1 MLKEVLREIKNSDYI
16 SKANI
21 AVKLNKSED
30 LIEDAFSQLMR
41 MGYIKEDNNVNSCN
55 FKCKGCPF
63 ANSCN
68 KLPIKS
74 IMITEKG
81 NQLLKNNCL

>member
-1 MLKEVLREIKNSDYI
+1 MLKEVLREIKDSNYI
-16 SKANI
+16 SKTNI

-30 LIEDAFSQLMR
+30 LIEDAFSQLLR
-41 MGYIKEDNNVNSCN
+41 MGYIKEDSNISSCN

-68 KLPIKS
+68 KFPIKS

-81 NQLLKNNCL
+81 NQLLEK